1 VSRRRIAV
9 SLVVA
14 AALGGAGAAVYV
26 RTASAH
32 RRPAVHVAVDPDALD
47 MRDLPVPVPI
57 PHRHVFS
64 GPHLQTPVPVLMY
77 HAIGNPPAGAPY
89 PELFV
94 SAPGFRAQM
103 RALARARYH
112 PITLGHLWA
121 AWQGRAPLPS
131 RPVVLTFDD
140 GYRGDYYQAM
150 PALHRRGW
158 PAVLNLLV
166 ANLHRKGWGLKTW
179 MVRRM
184 VAAGWEVDSHTL
196 THPDLTTVSN
206 AQLWREVHTSRVVL
220 QHLFHVPVD
229 FFCYPAGAFDPQV
242 EAAVR
247 RAGYL
252 AAMSELPGRAD
263 PEQGQALHRIRVDGG
278 ETPAQLLG
286 SLTSA
291 E

>member
-1 VSRRRIAV
+1 MSGRRIAV

-14 AALGGAGAAVYV
+14 AALGGAGAAVYA
-26 RTASAH
+26 RQDAAAH
-32 RRPAVHVAVDPDALD
+32 RGPATRVRIDPAALD
-47 MRDLPVPVPI
+47 MRDLPVPVPL
-57 PHRHVFS
+57 PHRRAYH
-64 GPHLQTPVPVLMY
+64 GPPLRTPVPVLMY

-94 SAPGFRAQM
+94 PAPAFRAQM
-103 RALARARYH
+103 AALAHAGYH
-112 PITLGHLWA
+112 PITLGRLWA
-121 AWQGRAPLPS
+121 AWHGRAPLPPK
-131 RPVVLTFDD
+131 PVVLTFDD

-166 ANLHRKGWGLKTW
+166 ANLHRRGWGLKTW

-184 VAAGWEVDSHTL
+184 IANGWEVDSHTL
-196 THPDLTTVSN
+196 THPDLTTLPP
-206 AQLWREVHTSRVVL
+206 AQLRREVVGSRTVL
-220 QHLFHVPVD
+220 RRLFHVPVD

-252 AAMSELPGRAD
+252 AATTELPGRAD
-263 PEQGQALHRIRVDGG
+263 PGQGDALHRIRVDGG
-278 ETPAQLLG
+278 ETTAALLE
-286 SLTSA
+286 SLA
-291 E
+291 AP

>member
-9 SLVVA
+9 SLAIA
-14 AALGGAGAAVYV
+14 AALGGAGAALYT
-26 RTASAH
+26 RAATAH
-32 RRPAVHVAVDPDALD
+32 RQPSVHVVVNRSALD

-57 PHRHVFS
+57 PHRRVYH
-64 GPHLQTPVPVLMY
+64 GPHLRTAVPVLMY
-77 HAIGNPPAGAPY
+77 HAIGVPPARAPF

-94 SAPGFRAQM
+94 SAAGFRLQM
-103 RALARARYH
+103 AALHRTGYH
-112 PITLGHLWA
+112 PITLGHAWA
-121 AWQGRAPLPS
+121 AWHGRARLPR

-140 GYRGDYYQAM
+140 GYRGDYYHSM

-166 ANLHRKGWGLKTW
+166 ANLHRRGWGLKTW

-184 VAAGWEVDSHTL
+184 IAAGWEVDSHTL
-196 THPDLTTVSN
+196 THPDLTTVSS
-206 AQLWREVHTSRVVL
+206 ARLRREVSGSRAVL
-220 QHLFHVPVD
+220 RRLFHVPVD

-252 AAMSELPGRAD
+252 AATTELPGPAE
-263 PEQGQALHRIRVDGG
+263 PAQGEGLHRIRVDGG
-278 ETPAQLLG
+278 ETAAQLLQ
-286 SLTSA
+286 SLTSP
-291 E
+291 